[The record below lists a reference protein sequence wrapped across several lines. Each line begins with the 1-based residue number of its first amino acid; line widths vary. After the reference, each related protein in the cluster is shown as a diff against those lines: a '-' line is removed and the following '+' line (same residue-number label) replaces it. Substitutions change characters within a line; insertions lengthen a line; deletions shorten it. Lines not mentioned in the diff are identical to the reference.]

1 MFTDLQNK
9 LETFR
14 DLDYETQQ
22 SLLKE
27 IHARAVNQKD
37 NFQNYLSQ
45 VDYGALSHR
54 EIFYE
59 AIWNYPQGWDDFFHS
74 ELAQLIAKAEGGNKD
89 AIDSLSAM
97 IYLTYLEDMNTE
109 FYTKSVE
116 FLTKKLRSKI
126 PEVRENCA
134 QAITDIHAEYEVA
147 LSPEQISELQRL
159 LKDRAFKVRVNT
171 YANLKDANLIPRK
184 FSISLIDKIR
194 ARLFG
199 YSALLK

>member
-1 MFTDLQNK
+1 MFTDLQNE
-9 LETFR
+9 LETFH

-27 IHARAVNQKD
+27 IHSRASSQKEV
-37 NFQNYLSQ
+37 FQSYLSK
-45 VDYGALSHR
+45 VNYGTLSHR
-54 EIFYE
+54 DIFYE
-59 AIWNYPQGWDDFFHS
+59 AIWNYPQGWEDFFYT
-74 ELAQLIAKAEGGNKD
+74 ELSQLIVKAEGGSKD

-109 FYTKSVE
+109 FYTKSVG
-116 FLTKKLRSKI
+116 FLTQKLRSKI

-134 QAITDIHAEYEVA
+134 QAITDIHSEYEVE
-147 LSPEQISELQRL
+147 LNTEQILELQKL
-159 LKDRAFKVRVNT
+159 LKDSAFKVRVNT
-171 YANLKDANLIPRK
+171 YANLKDVNLIPKK

-199 YSALLK
+199 YSSLLK

>member
-9 LETFR
+9 LDTFH
-14 DLDYETQQ
+14 DLDHETKQ

-27 IHARAVNQKD
+27 IHTRAVSQKEM
-37 NFQNYLSQ
+37 FLNYLSKM
-45 VDYGALSHR
+45 DYGTLSHR
-54 EIFYE
+54 DIFYE
-59 AIWNYPQGWDDFFHS
+59 AIWNDPQGWEDFFHT
-74 ELAQLIAKAEGGNKD
+74 ELSQLVAKAEGGNKD

-97 IYLTYLEDMNTE
+97 IYLTYLEDMNAE

-116 FLTKKLRSKI
+116 FLTQKLRSKI

-134 QAITDIHAEYEVA
+134 QAITDIHAEYEVE
-147 LSPEQISELQRL
+147 LSTEQISELQKL
-159 LKDRAFKVRVNT
+159 LKDSAFKVRVNT
-171 YANLKDANLIPRK
+171 YANLKDANLVPKK
-184 FSISLIDKIR
+184 FSISLMDKIR

>member
-1 MFTDLQNK
+1 MFTDLLNK
-9 LETFR
+9 LETFHN
-14 DLDYETQQ
+14 LDYEIQQ

-27 IHARAVNQKD
+27 IHTRASNQKEV
-37 NFQNYLSQ
+37 FQDYLST
-45 VDYGALSHR
+45 VKYGTFSHR
-54 EIFYE
+54 DIFYE
-59 AIWNYPQGWDDFFHS
+59 AIWNCPQGWEDFFHT
-74 ELAQLIAKAEGGNKD
+74 ELTQLIAKAEEGNKD

-116 FLTKKLRSKI
+116 FLTQKLRSKI

-134 QAITDIHAEYEVA
+134 QAITDIHGEYEVE
-147 LSPEQISELQRL
+147 LSTEQILELQRL
-159 LKDRAFKVRVNT
+159 LKDSAFKVRVNT
-171 YANLKDANLIPRK
+171 YANLKDVNLIPKK

-199 YSALLK
+199 YSSLLK